1 MGSSASPCS
10 PSRSSTCCCCPGDA
24 APRRRCVRPRRP
36 VVVPPLLGRSLE
48 AGVRGAS
55 PATKSE
61 NPHTMVHKGGAR
73 MRHRHAIRFFL
84 LFLLLPLAD
93 ASPADTGDIT
103 DDRIRSIISSVD
115 TATRQRNVDGIVIH
129 FAPDCVIT
137 VNLPGPTGRQI
148 IRMNVQEYRADLQ
161 QGFSAATE
169 YPYHREELKIEIA
182 PGGKRA
188 RVTDQ
193 VVEVITINRQTI
205 KSVTQ
210 ETAIFEL
217 RAGKIL
223 ITSLEGV
230 VLSMEP
236 G

>member
-1 MGSSASPCS
+1 M
-10 PSRSSTCCCCPGDA
+10 
-24 APRRRCVRPRRP
+24 
-36 VVVPPLLGRSLE
+36 
-48 AGVRGAS
+48 GAS

-137 VNLPGPTGRQI
+137 LNIPGPTGRQI
-148 IRMNVQEYRADLQ
+148 IRMNVQEYRTNLQ

-169 YPYHREELKIEIA
+169 YTYHREELKIEIA

-236 G
+236 GGRHVS